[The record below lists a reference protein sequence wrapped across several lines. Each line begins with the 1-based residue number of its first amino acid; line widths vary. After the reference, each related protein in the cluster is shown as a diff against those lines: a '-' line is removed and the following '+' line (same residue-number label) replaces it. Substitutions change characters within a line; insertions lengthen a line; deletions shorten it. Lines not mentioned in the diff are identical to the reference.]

1 MDCIKQLLTFHQLI
15 YTGDFFGTID
25 CVDDSDP
32 LGQVDV
38 VREGSGQVG
47 QQSVKGSNPVRR
59 DGIHYAV
66 EVPVTIAVKAHFLR
80 FLLRAQS
87 FEGAR
92 PVQAAVGAVSGAE
105 QPVRPSCA
113 SAMALHFVPLVKM
126 FLHVVQSN

>member
-1 MDCIKQLLTFHQLI
+1 MVCIKELLTFHQLF
-15 YTGDFFGTID
+15 YAGDFFGTID

-47 QQSVKGSNPVRR
+47 QQSVKGSNAVRW

-80 FLLRAQS
+80 LLLRAQS

-92 PVQAAVGAVSGAE
+92 PVQAAVSAVSGAE
-105 QPVRPSCA
+105 QPVRSSRA
-113 SAMALHFVPLVKM
+113 SAVAVHFVPLVKM
-126 FLHVVQSN
+126 FLHVDQSN